1 MIVDGKGSQK
11 LSLLQISLIFYC
23 FILIFNMVFK
33 GLTVLTGFGVQA
45 GFWNHRLST
54 TEWSKTCV
62 DLNHIQISKGGHK
75 TRELRNI

>member
-33 GLTVLTGFGVQA
+33 GLTVLTGFRCA
-45 GFWNHRLST
+45 SRFLKS
-54 TEWSKTCV
+54 
-62 DLNHIQISKGGHK
+62 
-75 TRELRNI
+75 